1 MKNVSRVITS
11 KLLYIDKIYPGK
23 KYEKA
28 WFQATPIMDE
38 SKNQVDDIAY
48 YNIIK
53 NSLPNMKNNFKYE
66 EY

>member
-11 KLLYIDKIYPGK
+11 KLLYIDKIYPSK

-28 WFQATPIMDE
+28 WFQVAPIMDE
-38 SKNQVDDIAY
+38 SKNQIDDIAY

-53 NSLPNMKNNFKYE
+53 NLFPNMKNNFKHG
-66 EY
+66 

>member
-11 KLLYIDKIYPGK
+11 KGLFFDKIYPGK

-28 WFQATPIMDE
+28 WFQAAPIMDE
-38 SKNQVDDIAY
+38 SKNQVDNIAY

-53 NSLPNMKNNFKYE
+53 NLFPNMKNNFKHG
-66 EY
+66 

>member
-11 KLLYIDKIYPGK
+11 KVLYIDKIYPGK

-28 WFQATPIMDE
+28 WFQAAPIMDE

-53 NSLPNMKNNFKYE
+53 NLFPNIKNNFKYG
-66 EY
+66 

>member
-28 WFQATPIMDE
+28 WFQVYT
-38 SKNQVDDIAY
+38 Y
-48 YNIIK
+48 YG
-53 NSLPNMKNNFKYE
+53 
-66 EY
+66 

>member
-11 KLLYIDKIYPGK
+11 KGLYIDKIYPSK

-28 WFQATPIMDE
+28 WFQAAPIMDE
-38 SKNQVDDIAY
+38 SKNQVDNIAY

-53 NSLPNMKNNFKYE
+53 NLFPNMKNNFKHG
-66 EY
+66 